1 VRAEA
6 VSEPQLQLASP
17 AGAQKS
23 NLAYALGCLPPA
35 RRHDALV
42 FYDFC
47 RAVDDIADDPGRPPE
62 KKRELLELWKTCLTR
77 GENLPEALWAVL
89 VRHDLDRRILVEI
102 VRGVETDIEPTRFQT
117 YEDLRTY
124 CWRVASAVGLVSI
137 QIFGCKNP
145 ASKTYAEL
153 LGYALQLTNILRDV
167 AEDAALGRIYL
178 PVEDLQKFE
187 VSESSLLAGKPSGNF
202 SALMRFETARAR
214 SLFAAA
220 RHAFPAEDAYALK
233 PAELMRAIYERI
245 LSRMEADNFRV
256 FERRYRLSRVEKLAA
271 FLYFRFWPLSFA
283 TSNRVGII

>member
-1 VRAEA
+1 

-47 RAVDDIADDPGRPPE
+47 RAVDDIADDPGRSAE
-62 KKRELLELWKTCLTR
+62 KKSELLEMWKTCLTR

-89 VRHDLDRRILVEI
+89 VRHHLDRRLLVEI

-145 ASKTYAEL
+145 ASKTYAEF
-153 LGYALQLTNILRDV
+153 LGYALQVTNILRDV

-202 SALMRFETARAR
+202 SALMRFETSRAR

-220 RHAFPAEDAYALK
+220 RRALSAEDAYPLK
-233 PAELMRAIYERI
+233 PAELMRTIYERI

>member
-89 VRHDLDRRILVEI
+89 VRHDLDRRLLVEI
-102 VRGVETDIEPTRFQT
+102 VRG
-117 YEDLRTY
+117 
-124 CWRVASAVGLVSI
+124 VGLVSI

>member
-1 VRAEA
+1 VRAET

-35 RRHDALV
+35 RRHDALA

-47 RAVDDIADDPGRPPE
+47 RAVDDIADDPGRSAE

-89 VRHDLDRRILVEI
+89 VRHGIDRRLLVEI

-187 VSESSLLAGKPSGNF
+187 VSERSLLAGKPSGNF

-220 RHAFPAEDAYALK
+220 RRALPAEDAYPLK
-233 PAELMRAIYERI
+233 PAELMRTIYERI

>member
-1 VRAEA
+1 

-47 RAVDDIADDPGRPPE
+47 RAVDDIADDPGRSAE

-89 VRHDLDRRILVEI
+89 VRHGIDRRLLVEI

-220 RHAFPAEDAYALK
+220 RRALPAEDAYSLK
-233 PAELMRAIYERI
+233 PAELMRTIYERI

>member
-47 RAVDDIADDPGRPPE
+47 RAVDDIADDPGRSAE

-89 VRHDLDRRILVEI
+89 VRHGIDRRLLVEI

-202 SALMRFETARAR
+202 SALMRLETARAR

-271 FLYFRFWPLSFA
+271 FLYFRFWPLSLA

>member
-89 VRHDLDRRILVEI
+89 LRHNLDRRLLVEI

-220 RHAFPAEDAYALK
+220 RRALPAEDAYSLK
-233 PAELMRAIYERI
+233 PAELMRTIYERI